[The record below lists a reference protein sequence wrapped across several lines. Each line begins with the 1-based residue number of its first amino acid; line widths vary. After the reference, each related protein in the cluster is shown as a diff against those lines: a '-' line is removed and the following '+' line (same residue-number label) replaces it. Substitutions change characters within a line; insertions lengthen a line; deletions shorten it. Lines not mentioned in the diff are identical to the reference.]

1 MLKTEPLG
9 CGLGRPI
16 YRRQVLLTDFL
27 IRKKNIAIVK
37 LATERGAD
45 LRNITVWGRPKFS
58 VFKNRNNP
66 IVLSD
71 ERVPRNLSTTSVYS

>member
-1 MLKTEPLG
+1 MLNTEPLG

-45 LRNITVWGRPKFS
+45 LRNITV
-58 VFKNRNNP
+58 
-66 IVLSD
+66 
-71 ERVPRNLSTTSVYS
+71 